1 MKSKKTESAVSTIAE
16 IQSRMIVIRGE
27 LSLLDRDVAALYG
40 VETKRVLEAVRNNQ
54 EKFPA
59 GYVVSLEPNEV
70 ELLRSKI
77 SSLESQP
84 GKGHHSKHGYKVF
97 TERGLYMLA
106 TILKGERAV
115 RTTIDIIETYAKV
128 RSLKRELVELHQET
142 DIKMRGKKL
151 HHFGETLADIV
162 MPDLET
168 VETESTLELNF
179 LVGKLKHTVRRI
191 KKSESGNRGCK
202 DGYRGKS
209 AD

>member
-142 DIKMRGKKL
+142 DIKTRGKRMCAQNAL
-151 HHFGETLADIV
+151 RL
-162 MPDLET
+162 
-168 VETESTLELNF
+168 
-179 LVGKLKHTVRRI
+179 
-191 KKSESGNRGCK
+191 
-202 DGYRGKS
+202 
-209 AD
+209 

>member
-115 RTTIDIIETYAKV
+115 RTTIDIIETY
-128 RSLKRELVELHQET
+128 
-142 DIKMRGKKL
+142 G
-151 HHFGETLADIV
+151 G
-162 MPDLET
+162 
-168 VETESTLELNF
+168 
-179 LVGKLKHTVRRI
+179 
-191 KKSESGNRGCK
+191 
-202 DGYRGKS
+202 
-209 AD
+209 

>member
-142 DIKMRGKKL
+142 DT
-151 HHFGETLADIV
+151 GERRNLILPRSSDI
-162 MPDLET
+162 
-168 VETESTLELNF
+168 
-179 LVGKLKHTVRRI
+179 
-191 KKSESGNRGCK
+191 
-202 DGYRGKS
+202 
-209 AD
+209 

>member
-106 TILKGERAV
+106 KILKGERAV

-142 DIKMRGKKL
+142 DT
-151 HHFGETLADIV
+151 GERRNLILPRSSDI
-162 MPDLET
+162 
-168 VETESTLELNF
+168 
-179 LVGKLKHTVRRI
+179 
-191 KKSESGNRGCK
+191 
-202 DGYRGKS
+202 
-209 AD
+209 

>member
-1 MKSKKTESAVSTIAE
+1 
-16 IQSRMIVIRGE
+16 MIVIRGE

-128 RSLKRELVELHQET
+128 RSLKRELVELHRET
-142 DIKMRGKKL
+142 GTGERPNFILPRSPDI
-151 HHFGETLADIV
+151 
-162 MPDLET
+162 
-168 VETESTLELNF
+168 
-179 LVGKLKHTVRRI
+179 
-191 KKSESGNRGCK
+191 
-202 DGYRGKS
+202 
-209 AD
+209 

>member
-1 MKSKKTESAVSTIAE
+1 
-16 IQSRMIVIRGE
+16 MIVIRGE

-142 DIKMRGKKL
+142 GTGERRNLILPRSSDI
-151 HHFGETLADIV
+151 
-162 MPDLET
+162 
-168 VETESTLELNF
+168 
-179 LVGKLKHTVRRI
+179 
-191 KKSESGNRGCK
+191 
-202 DGYRGKS
+202 
-209 AD
+209 

>member
-40 VETKRVLEAVRNNQ
+40 VETKRVLEAVRNNE

-142 DIKMRGKKL
+142 GTGERRNLILPRSSDI
-151 HHFGETLADIV
+151 
-162 MPDLET
+162 
-168 VETESTLELNF
+168 
-179 LVGKLKHTVRRI
+179 
-191 KKSESGNRGCK
+191 
-202 DGYRGKS
+202 
-209 AD
+209 